1 MDPNSAARSDNV
13 DKIENIAPAC
23 KSKMV
28 CNNDFMQ
35 LYVALKLLL
44 SAASLYISLCLSCVH
59 AQKSVQ
65 VKFKLRAGKFVNQFE
80 LHEYI
85 FLHTFIA
92 VPLMQVQLWLA
103 HMSLKP

>member
-13 DKIENIAPAC
+13 DRIENIAPAC

-28 CNNDFMQ
+28 CNNDFVQ
-35 LYVALKLLL
+35 LIIIMFECSKSIHFLVFFLCTCTKISSKL
-44 SAASLYISLCLSCVH
+44 YQGREIC
-59 AQKSVQ
+59 
-65 VKFKLRAGKFVNQFE
+65 NQFE

-92 VPLMQVQLWLA
+92 VYLSCKFSSSRPTC
-103 HMSLKP
+103 H